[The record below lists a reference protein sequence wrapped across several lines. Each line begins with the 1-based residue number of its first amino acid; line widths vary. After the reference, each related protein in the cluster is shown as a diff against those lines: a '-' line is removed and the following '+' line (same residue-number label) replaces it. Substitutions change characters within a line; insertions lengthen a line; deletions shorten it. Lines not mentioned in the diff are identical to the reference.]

1 MMRPAKQHRPGLWT
15 VSPNRRGVAAKRD
28 IGKGLRGADVA
39 AFQCRSEELA
49 RGEETGNL
57 PPAIGE
63 EFDTPEHAAHD
74 PVNAVRP
81 AALGKQGLPA
91 FRRGGGTDGREM
103 AVGLGARAVGEGKAC
118 EVRLDG
124 CVRNSLCVHDLTSS
138 PSRPPLLVRKH
149 PSLEAL

>member
-15 VSPNRRGVAAKRD
+15 ASPNRRAVAAKRD
-28 IGKGLRGADVA
+28 IGDGLRGADVA

-91 FRRGGGTDGREM
+91 FRRGEPM
-103 AVGLGARAVGEGKAC
+103 AARWLSAWRPGPWERARPAKSVLTAAFETAC
-118 EVRLDG
+118 A
-124 CVRNSLCVHDLTSS
+124 CMT
-138 PSRPPLLVRKH
+138 
-149 PSLEAL
+149 

>member
-15 VSPNRRGVAAKRD
+15 VSPNRRAVAAKRD
-28 IGKGLRGADVA
+28 IGDGLRGADVA

-74 PVNAVRP
+74 PVNVFVPPPSANKVFQPSAGGEPMAARWLSAWRPGPWERARP
-81 AALGKQGLPA
+81 ATSVLTAA
-91 FRRGGGTDGREM
+91 FET
-103 AVGLGARAVGEGKAC
+103 AC
-118 EVRLDG
+118 A
-124 CVRNSLCVHDLTSS
+124 CMT
-138 PSRPPLLVRKH
+138 
-149 PSLEAL
+149 